1 MVTPI
6 LPLTLSQVQVVKQGK
21 RILGPLDYQLS
32 GRGITV
38 VLGPNGSGKTTF
50 LRTMHGLEYIRAG
63 RLSWDCTTLVAR
75 KSQAFVF
82 QTPILLR
89 RTVLDNIAY
98 PLLVDGS
105 TKATAYARAQEIAE
119 RIGLS
124 GLLGVMGTAISGGEK
139 QKLALARALVRKPQ
153 VLFLD
158 EPCANLD
165 GSATKDIEAILMDE
179 KANGTRLIM
188 STHNVAQARRL
199 ADDVVF
205 LYRGLLHDQG
215 PSATFFTTPATSEAL
230 TFLNGDILA

>member
-21 RILGPLDYQLS
+21 RILGPLDYKLS

-50 LRTMHGLEYIRAG
+50 LRTMHGLEHIRAG
-63 RLSWDCTTLVAR
+63 RLYWACTTLAAR

-105 TKATAYARAQEIAE
+105 TKVTAYARAQEIAE
-119 RIGLS
+119 RIGLG

-215 PSATFFTTPATSEAL
+215 SSASFFTTPATNEAL
-230 TFLNGDILA
+230 TFLNGGILA

>member
-1 MVTPI
+1 M
-6 LPLTLSQVQVVKQGK
+6 QVVKQGK
-21 RILGPLDYQLS
+21 RILGPLDYKLS

-50 LRTMHGLEYIRAG
+50 LRTMHGLEHIRAG
-63 RLSWDCTTLVAR
+63 RLYWACTTLAAR

-119 RIGLS
+119 RIGLG

-215 PSATFFTTPATSEAL
+215 SSATFFTTPATNEAL
-230 TFLNGDILA
+230 TFLNGGILA

>member
-21 RILGPLDYQLS
+21 RILGPLDYKLS

-50 LRTMHGLEYIRAG
+50 LRTMHGLEHIRAG
-63 RLSWDCTTLVAR
+63 RLYWACTTLAAR

-119 RIGLS
+119 RIGLG

-199 ADDVVF
+199 ADDVIF

-215 PSATFFTTPATSEAL
+215 PSATFFTTPATNEAL
-230 TFLNGDILA
+230 TFL

>member
-21 RILGPLDYQLS
+21 RILGPLDYKLS

-50 LRTMHGLEYIRAG
+50 LRTMHGLEHIRAG
-63 RLSWDCTTLVAR
+63 RLYWACTTLAAR

-119 RIGLS
+119 RIGLG

-188 STHNVAQARRL
+188 STHNVAQACRL

-215 PSATFFTTPATSEAL
+215 SSATFFTTPATNEAL
-230 TFLNGDILA
+230 TFLNGGILA

>member
-21 RILGPLDYQLS
+21 RILGPLDYKLS

-50 LRTMHGLEYIRAG
+50 LRTMHGLEHIRAG
-63 RLSWDCTTLVAR
+63 RLYWACTTLAAR

-119 RIGLS
+119 RIGLG

-215 PSATFFTTPATSEAL
+215 SSATFFTTPATNEAL
-230 TFLNGDILA
+230 TFLNGGILA

>member
-21 RILGPLDYQLS
+21 RILGPLDYKLS

-50 LRTMHGLEYIRAG
+50 LRTMHGLEHIRSG
-63 RLSWDCTTLVAR
+63 RLYWACTTLAAR

-119 RIGLS
+119 RIGLG
-124 GLLGVMGTAISGGEK
+124 GLLGVMGTAISGG
-139 QKLALARALVRKPQ
+139 
-153 VLFLD
+153 
-158 EPCANLD
+158 
-165 GSATKDIEAILMDE
+165 
-179 KANGTRLIM
+179 
-188 STHNVAQARRL
+188 
-199 ADDVVF
+199 
-205 LYRGLLHDQG
+205 
-215 PSATFFTTPATSEAL
+215 
-230 TFLNGDILA
+230 